1 MKTSSEN
8 KSNSKVLERNRAK
21 FKAHLFFVDNLRIA
35 LISLVV
41 LHHLSI
47 TYGHSGGWYY
57 YEGKPDELTTILFTI
72 FNIINQAFFMGLF
85 FMISGYFTPGSYERK
100 GTRLFL
106 KDRLYRL
113 GTPILFFLMLIIPLL
128 RYVLAINVK
137 HYNGSLWQFLSQ
149 YFESQYIKNFNLDT
163 GPLWFVEALLIFAF
177 IYVLFKQWKRD
188 SDSEAHLSQKNI
200 PSNIFIAFFAVFLGM
215 VSFIVRLRFPIGWN
229 FDALNFQIAF
239 FPQYIVLFIIG
250 LVAYRRDWFTGISD
264 STGKFWG
271 KIAIILIIILPI
283 IMFLGGAEDP
293 TPFLGGVH
301 WQALIF
307 AIWEQVFCIAVIIT
321 LVVLF
326 RKRFN
331 YQGRL
336 TKGMSASAY
345 TVFIIHAPT
354 AVIIALGFKNINL
367 HPLIKFPIVGFIVV
381 TLCFLLGNF
390 IRKLPIARNIL

>member
-1 MKTSSEN
+1 MKTLSEN
-8 KSNSKVLERNRAK
+8 KGDPKVLRPNRAR
-21 FKAHLFFVDNLRIA
+21 FKARLFFIDNLRIA
-35 LISLVV
+35 LIILVV

-57 YEGKPDELTTILFTI
+57 YEGKPDELTTILFTM

-113 GTPILFFLMLIIPLL
+113 GIPILFFLIIIIPLL

-137 HYNGSLWQFLSQ
+137 HYKGSLWQFISQ
-149 YFESQYIKNFNLDT
+149 YFESQYLQSFNLDT

-177 IYVLFKQWKRD
+177 IYVLFKQWKRNRD
-188 SDSEAHLSQKNI
+188 SKTPPGRKNV
-200 PSNIFIAFFAVFLGM
+200 PGNGFIIFFAVILGI
-215 VSFIVRLRFPIGWN
+215 VSFIVRMRFPIGWN
-229 FDALNFQIAF
+229 FDPLNLQIAF

-250 LVAYRRDWFTGISD
+250 LIAYHRDWLTGISD
-264 STGKFWG
+264 STGKFWC
-271 KIAIILIIILPI
+271 KIAIILIIILPV

-301 WQALIF
+301 WQALVF
-307 AIWEQVFCIAVIIT
+307 AVWEQVFCIAVSIT

-336 TKGMSASAY
+336 AKGMSASAY

-354 AVIIALGFKNINL
+354 AVIIALGFKNISL
-367 HPLIKFPIVGFIVV
+367 HPLIKFPIVGLIVV
-381 TLCFLLGNF
+381 MLCFLLGNF